1 VLEYAVLRSRSGLPS
16 LRGCLYYSQRLVI
29 HPAIRRAAARII
41 AAGINML
48 ERRPEP
54 FPAAAGAEALM
65 RLQTDGYAM
74 LPDMLRSK
82 QIDEI

>member
-1 VLEYAVLRSRSGLPS
+1 MLEYAVLRSHSGLPS
-16 LRGCLYYSQRLVI
+16 LRGCLYYSQRIVT

-54 FPAAAGAEALM
+54 FAVAAGAEALRQM
-65 RLQTDGYAM
+65 QTDGYAM
-74 LPDMLRSK
+74 LPDMLRPK
-82 QIDEI
+82 QID